1 MQSHHFVAKMH
12 QNAPNHEVHFKNF
25 YGGNTAD
32 PTLRLCAPRP
42 PESGGRD
49 GGKKGWKGAGEGR
62 EEGERKKGRRRRGEG
77 AEGIISVAAPNAHA
91 HGCRHLRLL
100 IGMEQS
106 SV

>member
-1 MQSHHFVAKMH
+1 MQPCAESPFCC
-12 QNAPNHEVHFKNF
+12 QNAPECTKPRSTFQKF

-62 EEGERKKGRRRRGEG
+62 EEGERKKGRRSGRD
-77 AEGIISVAAPNAHA
+77 N
-91 HGCRHLRLL
+91 
-100 IGMEQS
+100 
-106 SV
+106 